1 MPIPIQYN
9 LRSLFYRRSATILT
23 LSAVA
28 LTVAILC
35 ILLAVSTGFSK
46 SLKSSGRP
54 DNVLVTRA
62 SANSEGEST
71 IAREDVTVLRATP
84 GIAKAADGTALVS
97 AELYAALLL
106 EKEGPEVMGGN
117 ATNVT
122 LRGVESTA
130 FSIRDS
136 VKIVEGV
143 AFKPGSRQCVV
154 GRSLVGRIK
163 NCRLGGFVTI
173 ANEQWEITGVM
184 DAGGAA
190 FDSEIWGDV
199 NLLLQVFDRS
209 FYNSVLMRVDA
220 SATVGDGGLWEG
232 VGSART
238 RVKEGSGVLGWI
250 TDRVQSVGA
259 INEHEYFEKQAGF
272 LGGFL
277 EFCAYFLITL
287 MSVGALSGLTN
298 TFLAAVAGRTREIGS
313 MLAMGFRPWQ
323 VFAGFLIESVS
334 VALMGGVIG
343 ILVALPVSGMKTGTT
358 NWGTF
363 TEQAFEFTIDGGV
376 IVSALLMALVVGVL
390 GGAIPAWRASR
401 LKPVDALRR
410 G

>member
-1 MPIPIQYN
+1 MAIPLQYN
-9 LRSLFYRRSATILT
+9 LRSLFYRRGATLLT

-35 ILLAVSTGFSK
+35 VLLAVSTGFSN
-46 SLKSSGRP
+46 SLKATGRA

-62 SANSEGEST
+62 SAMSEGEST
-71 IAREDVTVLRATP
+71 IARDDVTVLRATP
-84 GIAKAADGTALVS
+84 GIAKSAEGTPLVS

-122 LRGVESTA
+122 LRGVETTA
-130 FSIRDS
+130 FAIRDS
-136 VKIVEGV
+136 VKIVEGQ

-173 ANEQWEITGVM
+173 ANEAWEITGVI
-184 DAGGAA
+184 DAGGSA

-220 SATVGDGGLWEG
+220 ATVVGDAAQWAGY
-232 VGSART
+232 GSART
-238 RVKEGSGVLGWI
+238 EEKKGSGVLGWI
-250 TDRVQSVGA
+250 TDRVQAVSA
-259 INEHEYFEKQAGF
+259 ITEREYFEKQAGF

-277 EFCAYFLITL
+277 EFCAFFLITL

-323 VFAGFLIESVS
+323 VFVGFLLESMTL
-334 VALMGGVIG
+334 ALMGGVVG
-343 ILVALPVSGMKTGTT
+343 ILVALPIGGMKTGTT

-363 TEQAFEFTIDGGV
+363 TEQAFEFTIDGRV
-376 IVSALLMALVVGVL
+376 IATAMMLALIVGLL

>member
-35 ILLAVSTGFSK
+35 VLLAVSTGFSN
-46 SLKSSGRP
+46 SLKSTGRT

-62 SANSEGEST
+62 SASSEGEST
-71 IAREDVTVLRATP
+71 IALADVTVLRATP
-84 GIAKAADGTALVS
+84 GIAKAADGTALAS

-130 FSIRDS
+130 FAIRDS
-136 VKIVEGV
+136 VKIAEGT

-154 GRSLVGRIK
+154 GHSLVGRIK

-184 DAGGAA
+184 NAGGAA

-220 SATVGDGGLWEG
+220 SATVGDGGKWEG

-259 INEHEYFEKQAGF
+259 ITERDYFEKQAGF

-277 EFCAYFLITL
+277 EFSAFFLITL

-323 VFAGFLIESVS
+323 VFAGFLLESITL
-334 VALMGGVIG
+334 ALLGGVVG
-343 ILVALPVSGMKTGTT
+343 ILVALPISGVKTGTT

-376 IVSALLMALVVGVL
+376 VASALMMALAVGVL